1 MIDELEESTLLG
13 RTLVR
18 RGTITDEQREEL
30 LEEQKLRTNGTMP
43 RLGDVAIDIGMI
55 TSTQLDEALRDQMA
69 WRGPEPSTRA
79 DEAIERMRAQAHA
92 VDHMM
97 DDFRD
102 ATKRTKTSPMMV
114 VKISPES

>member
-18 RGTITDEQREEL
+18 RGVITEEQREEL
-30 LEEQKLRTNGTMP
+30 LEEQKLRTNGSMP
-43 RLGDVAIDIGMI
+43 RLGDVAIELGMV
-55 TSTQLDEALRDQMA
+55 TSEQLDEALRDQMA
-69 WRGPEPSTRA
+69 WRGPEPSGRA
-79 DEAIERMRAQAHA
+79 DAALERMHAQVGAI
-92 VDHMM
+92 DHMM

-102 ATKRTKTSPMMV
+102 ATKRTKTSSMMV